1 MSLKTL
7 NSRFWLMTLAAIIAV
22 AITLKLGFWQQ
33 SRAHEKLALQASIQA
48 QTALP
53 SLDAA
58 GLMRATSRSTSE
70 QGAHAPDILHRVISL
85 TGHWLPQHT
94 LFLDNRQM
102 DAKPG
107 LFVLTPFEFEDTS
120 TANKKVILVQRGWLP
135 RNFLD
140 RNKLPEVATE
150 SAQVT
155 IVARIALTPSKL
167 FEFKGADKG
176 ALRQNIEIEALAKEF
191 KIELLPYSLLQL
203 DQVDANAAK
212 VEAKDQK
219 KRGAQLLRNWSQPNF
234 GSEKN
239 YGYMVQWWA
248 LSALILLLYVWFQ
261 FIRPAIKS
269 KNSENTSSHITKKTM
284 SNDTKPSPHPLE
296 MTVHS
301 LPQSDAAV
309 IDTDMAQRTK
319 NGRWKMLMVLLLCA
333 SPVIASYFAYYVI
346 RPEGRRN
353 FGELINPQRI
363 VPNLNATSL
372 DGKSVNLQ
380 TLTGQWLLVSVSGG
394 ACDALCQKHLYFQRQ
409 LRESLGKE
417 KDRLDWVW
425 LVSDA
430 APIASAILPAMKD
443 ATVLRMPAEQ
453 ITTWMQAAQGQQL
466 ADHLYL
472 IDPMGNW
479 MMRFPPGLD
488 AAAAKKAKSDI
499 DRVMRASAS
508 WDKAGR

>member
-1 MSLKTL
+1 
-7 NSRFWLMTLAAIIAV
+7 
-22 AITLKLGFWQQ
+22 
-33 SRAHEKLALQASIQA
+33 
-48 QTALP
+48 
-53 SLDAA
+53 
-58 GLMRATSRSTSE
+58 
-70 QGAHAPDILHRVISL
+70 
-85 TGHWLPQHT
+85 
-94 LFLDNRQM
+94 
-102 DAKPG
+102 
-107 LFVLTPFEFEDTS
+107 
-120 TANKKVILVQRGWLP
+120 
-135 RNFLD
+135 
-140 RNKLPEVATE
+140 
-150 SAQVT
+150 
-155 IVARIALTPSKL
+155 
-167 FEFKGADKG
+167 
-176 ALRQNIEIEALAKEF
+176 
-191 KIELLPYSLLQL
+191 
-203 DQVDANAAK
+203 
-212 VEAKDQK
+212 
-219 KRGAQLLRNWSQPNF
+219 
-234 GSEKN
+234 
-239 YGYMVQWWA
+239 
-248 LSALILLLYVWFQ
+248 
-261 FIRPAIKS
+261 
-269 KNSENTSSHITKKTM
+269 M

-301 LPQSDAAV
+301 LPQSDAAT
-309 IDTDMAQRTK
+309 ISTDMAQRTK

-363 VPNLNATSL
+363 VPNLSASSL

-380 TLTGQWLLVSVSGG
+380 TLAGQWLLVSVSGG
-394 ACDALCQKHLYFQRQ
+394 ACEAACQKHLYLQRQ

-430 APIASAILPAMKD
+430 APIAPAILPAMKD

-453 ITTWMQAAQGQQL
+453 ITAWMQPAQGQQL
-466 ADHLYL
+466 SDHLYL

>member
-1 MSLKTL
+1 
-7 NSRFWLMTLAAIIAV
+7 
-22 AITLKLGFWQQ
+22 
-33 SRAHEKLALQASIQA
+33 
-48 QTALP
+48 
-53 SLDAA
+53 
-58 GLMRATSRSTSE
+58 
-70 QGAHAPDILHRVISL
+70 
-85 TGHWLPQHT
+85 
-94 LFLDNRQM
+94 
-102 DAKPG
+102 
-107 LFVLTPFEFEDTS
+107 
-120 TANKKVILVQRGWLP
+120 
-135 RNFLD
+135 
-140 RNKLPEVATE
+140 
-150 SAQVT
+150 
-155 IVARIALTPSKL
+155 
-167 FEFKGADKG
+167 
-176 ALRQNIEIEALAKEF
+176 
-191 KIELLPYSLLQL
+191 
-203 DQVDANAAK
+203 
-212 VEAKDQK
+212 
-219 KRGAQLLRNWSQPNF
+219 
-234 GSEKN
+234 
-239 YGYMVQWWA
+239 
-248 LSALILLLYVWFQ
+248 
-261 FIRPAIKS
+261 
-269 KNSENTSSHITKKTM
+269 M

-394 ACDALCQKHLYFQRQ
+394 ACDALCQKHLYLQRQ

-430 APIASAILPAMKD
+430 APIAPAILPAMKD
-443 ATVLRMPAEQ
+443 ATVLRMHAEQ

-508 WDKAGR
+508 WHKAGR

>member
-1 MSLKTL
+1 
-7 NSRFWLMTLAAIIAV
+7 
-22 AITLKLGFWQQ
+22 
-33 SRAHEKLALQASIQA
+33 
-48 QTALP
+48 
-53 SLDAA
+53 
-58 GLMRATSRSTSE
+58 
-70 QGAHAPDILHRVISL
+70 
-85 TGHWLPQHT
+85 
-94 LFLDNRQM
+94 
-102 DAKPG
+102 
-107 LFVLTPFEFEDTS
+107 
-120 TANKKVILVQRGWLP
+120 
-135 RNFLD
+135 
-140 RNKLPEVATE
+140 
-150 SAQVT
+150 
-155 IVARIALTPSKL
+155 
-167 FEFKGADKG
+167 
-176 ALRQNIEIEALAKEF
+176 
-191 KIELLPYSLLQL
+191 
-203 DQVDANAAK
+203 
-212 VEAKDQK
+212 
-219 KRGAQLLRNWSQPNF
+219 
-234 GSEKN
+234 
-239 YGYMVQWWA
+239 
-248 LSALILLLYVWFQ
+248 
-261 FIRPAIKS
+261 
-269 KNSENTSSHITKKTM
+269 M

-301 LPQSDAAV
+301 LPQSDAAT
-309 IDTDMAQRTK
+309 ISTDMAQRTK

-380 TLTGQWLLVSVSGG
+380 TLAGQWLLVSVSGG
-394 ACDALCQKHLYFQRQ
+394 ACDALCQKHLYLQRQ

-430 APIASAILPAMKD
+430 APIAPAILPAMKD

-453 ITTWMQAAQGQQL
+453 ITAWMQPAQGQQL
-466 ADHLYL
+466 SDHLYL

>member
-1 MSLKTL
+1 
-7 NSRFWLMTLAAIIAV
+7 
-22 AITLKLGFWQQ
+22 
-33 SRAHEKLALQASIQA
+33 
-48 QTALP
+48 
-53 SLDAA
+53 
-58 GLMRATSRSTSE
+58 
-70 QGAHAPDILHRVISL
+70 
-85 TGHWLPQHT
+85 
-94 LFLDNRQM
+94 
-102 DAKPG
+102 
-107 LFVLTPFEFEDTS
+107 
-120 TANKKVILVQRGWLP
+120 
-135 RNFLD
+135 
-140 RNKLPEVATE
+140 
-150 SAQVT
+150 
-155 IVARIALTPSKL
+155 
-167 FEFKGADKG
+167 
-176 ALRQNIEIEALAKEF
+176 
-191 KIELLPYSLLQL
+191 
-203 DQVDANAAK
+203 
-212 VEAKDQK
+212 
-219 KRGAQLLRNWSQPNF
+219 
-234 GSEKN
+234 
-239 YGYMVQWWA
+239 
-248 LSALILLLYVWFQ
+248 
-261 FIRPAIKS
+261 
-269 KNSENTSSHITKKTM
+269 M

>member
-1 MSLKTL
+1 
-7 NSRFWLMTLAAIIAV
+7 
-22 AITLKLGFWQQ
+22 
-33 SRAHEKLALQASIQA
+33 
-48 QTALP
+48 
-53 SLDAA
+53 
-58 GLMRATSRSTSE
+58 
-70 QGAHAPDILHRVISL
+70 
-85 TGHWLPQHT
+85 
-94 LFLDNRQM
+94 
-102 DAKPG
+102 
-107 LFVLTPFEFEDTS
+107 
-120 TANKKVILVQRGWLP
+120 
-135 RNFLD
+135 
-140 RNKLPEVATE
+140 
-150 SAQVT
+150 
-155 IVARIALTPSKL
+155 
-167 FEFKGADKG
+167 
-176 ALRQNIEIEALAKEF
+176 
-191 KIELLPYSLLQL
+191 
-203 DQVDANAAK
+203 
-212 VEAKDQK
+212 
-219 KRGAQLLRNWSQPNF
+219 
-234 GSEKN
+234 
-239 YGYMVQWWA
+239 
-248 LSALILLLYVWFQ
+248 
-261 FIRPAIKS
+261 
-269 KNSENTSSHITKKTM
+269 M

-319 NGRWKMLMVLLLCA
+319 SGRWKMLMVLLLCA

-394 ACDALCQKHLYFQRQ
+394 ACDALCQKHLYLQRQ

-430 APIASAILPAMKD
+430 APIAPAILPAMKD
-443 ATVLRMPAEQ
+443 ATVLRLPAEQ

>member
-1 MSLKTL
+1 
-7 NSRFWLMTLAAIIAV
+7 
-22 AITLKLGFWQQ
+22 
-33 SRAHEKLALQASIQA
+33 
-48 QTALP
+48 
-53 SLDAA
+53 
-58 GLMRATSRSTSE
+58 
-70 QGAHAPDILHRVISL
+70 
-85 TGHWLPQHT
+85 
-94 LFLDNRQM
+94 
-102 DAKPG
+102 
-107 LFVLTPFEFEDTS
+107 
-120 TANKKVILVQRGWLP
+120 
-135 RNFLD
+135 
-140 RNKLPEVATE
+140 
-150 SAQVT
+150 
-155 IVARIALTPSKL
+155 
-167 FEFKGADKG
+167 
-176 ALRQNIEIEALAKEF
+176 
-191 KIELLPYSLLQL
+191 
-203 DQVDANAAK
+203 
-212 VEAKDQK
+212 
-219 KRGAQLLRNWSQPNF
+219 
-234 GSEKN
+234 
-239 YGYMVQWWA
+239 
-248 LSALILLLYVWFQ
+248 
-261 FIRPAIKS
+261 
-269 KNSENTSSHITKKTM
+269 M

-301 LPQSDAAV
+301 LPQSDAAT
-309 IDTDMAQRTK
+309 IGADMVQRTK
-319 NGRWKMLMVLLLCA
+319 NGRWKMLLVLLLCA

-363 VPNLNATSL
+363 VPNLNAASL

-394 ACDALCQKHLYFQRQ
+394 ACEVVCQTHLYLQRQ

-430 APIASAILPAMKD
+430 APIAPAILPALKD
-443 ATVLRMPAEQ
+443 ATVLRLPAAQ
-453 ITTWMQAAQGQQL
+453 VTSWMQPAPGQQL

>member
-1 MSLKTL
+1 
-7 NSRFWLMTLAAIIAV
+7 
-22 AITLKLGFWQQ
+22 
-33 SRAHEKLALQASIQA
+33 
-48 QTALP
+48 
-53 SLDAA
+53 
-58 GLMRATSRSTSE
+58 
-70 QGAHAPDILHRVISL
+70 
-85 TGHWLPQHT
+85 
-94 LFLDNRQM
+94 
-102 DAKPG
+102 
-107 LFVLTPFEFEDTS
+107 
-120 TANKKVILVQRGWLP
+120 
-135 RNFLD
+135 
-140 RNKLPEVATE
+140 
-150 SAQVT
+150 
-155 IVARIALTPSKL
+155 
-167 FEFKGADKG
+167 
-176 ALRQNIEIEALAKEF
+176 
-191 KIELLPYSLLQL
+191 
-203 DQVDANAAK
+203 
-212 VEAKDQK
+212 
-219 KRGAQLLRNWSQPNF
+219 
-234 GSEKN
+234 
-239 YGYMVQWWA
+239 
-248 LSALILLLYVWFQ
+248 
-261 FIRPAIKS
+261 
-269 KNSENTSSHITKKTM
+269 M

-301 LPQSDAAV
+301 LPQSDAAA

-319 NGRWKMLMVLLLCA
+319 SGRWKMLMVLLLCA

-394 ACDALCQKHLYFQRQ
+394 ACDALCQKHLYLQRQ

-430 APIASAILPAMKD
+430 APIAPAILPAMKD